1 MQQNKECKH
10 HIKGKNNTLLFSCLT
25 ITTDLLSQLIFYR
38 AAGKNVMFTSQVW
51 SQLSSLLSWNSE
63 CIVPF
68 FLYNLLSLAHIHR
81 ELQFTVTHT
90 LSLTHTYKQAQL
102 SDLRIWQLLCT
113 LWQHTL
119 HLDSTWKY
127 SDSSTLYTL
136 RVHCT
141 PWQYMHTGVASQHSR
156 SAAAMQALIYTPSLQ
171 KSEGWISHCLY

>member
-1 MQQNKECKH
+1 MSDH
-10 HIKGKNNTLLFSCLT
+10 HNWPFIATDFLQGSWKKCHVHFTGLVSVIFSSELKFWVHCPIFFIQPFVT
-25 ITTDLLSQLIFYR
+25 GSYTQGTSVYSHTHSLS
-38 AAGKNVMFTSQVW
+38 
-51 SQLSSLLSWNSE
+51 
-63 CIVPF
+63 
-68 FLYNLLSLAHIHR
+68 H
-81 ELQFTVTHT
+81 TH
-90 LSLTHTYKQAQL
+90 THTYKQAQL

-156 SAAAMQALIYTPSLQ
+156 SEAAMQALIYTPSLQ